1 MNQNVNLTKRIKQ
14 QLPPELVEFIQLA
27 GQTAVSMETHLYL
40 AGGIVRDLLLQ
51 RSNLDID
58 LVVEGD
64 AIKIAGEL
72 ARLKKGRLIAHSR
85 FNTAKI
91 QWDKWS
97 VDIAAARGETYERPG
112 ALPTVQP
119 WDLPSD
125 LIRRDFSINA
135 MAVSLAPSNYGELID
150 LHHGQEDL
158 EHRFIRILHG
168 KSFQDDA
175 TRIWRAVRYE
185 QRLDF
190 RIEPHTLDLLERD
203 IICLDTISGDRLR
216 HEIELC
222 LEEERPEKALL
233 RAGELGILSRILP
246 SLKINRAAAG
256 KMSRARGVLQPY
268 TPPREIYLALLF
280 YALNQ
285 EDLKQVVLRLNFPKA
300 VTWDLDDTLRLRDE
314 LPSLA
319 AVETPLSQ
327 VYHCLHPYSQNAIL
341 ANWLATDLPSVQ
353 QKIDAYLNHLRHVQP
368 ALTGED
374 LIQMG
379 ILSGPRVKEV
389 LELLREAR
397 LDGKVSSLEEEIE
410 MAKKIGS
417 VL

>member
-1 MNQNVNLTKRIKQ
+1 MNQIMNLNNRIKQ
-14 QLPPELVEFIQLA
+14 QLPPDLVEFIQLA

-40 AGGIVRDLLLQ
+40 VGGIVRDLLLQ
-51 RSNLDID
+51 RSNLDLD

-72 ARLKKGRLIAHSR
+72 ARLKKGRVIAHSR

-91 QWDKWS
+91 QWGKWS
-97 VDIAAARGETYERPG
+97 VDIATARGETYERPG

-150 LHHGQEDL
+150 LHHGREDL
-158 EHRFIRILHG
+158 DRHLIRILHD

-185 QRLDF
+185 QRLAF
-190 RIEPHTLDLLERD
+190 RIEPHTLDLLKQD
-203 IICLDTISGDRLR
+203 VNYLDTISSDRLR

-233 RAGELGILSRILP
+233 RAAELGILSRIHP
-246 SLKINRAAAG
+246 SLKMSKSAAG

-268 TPPREIYLALLF
+268 NPPREIYLALLF
-280 YALNQ
+280 YGLNQ
-285 EDLKQVVLRLNFPKA
+285 EDLKQVVLRLNFPNA
-300 VTWDLDDTLRLRDE
+300 VNWDLEDTLKLRDE

-319 AVETPLSQ
+319 VVETPLSR

-341 ANWLATDLPSVQ
+341 ANWLAADLPYVQ
-353 QKIDAYLNHLRHVQP
+353 QKIDAYLNRLRHVQP

-379 ILSGPRVKEV
+379 ILSGPRIKEI

-397 LDGKVSSLEEEIE
+397 LDGKASNREEEIE
-410 MAKKIGS
+410 I
-417 VL
+417 VNTFL